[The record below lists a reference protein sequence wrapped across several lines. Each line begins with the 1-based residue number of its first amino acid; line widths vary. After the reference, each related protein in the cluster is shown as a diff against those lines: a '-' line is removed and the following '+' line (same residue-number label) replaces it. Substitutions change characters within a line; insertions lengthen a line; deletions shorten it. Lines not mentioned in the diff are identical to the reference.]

1 MNVGCVNF
9 TVSLREG
16 KEHGYFVLALLG
28 YQMFPFLGTGGVA
41 KK

>member
-1 MNVGCVNF
+1 MNVDALNF

-16 KEHGYFVLALLG
+16 KEHGYFVLALLE
-28 YQMFPFLGTGGVA
+28 YQMFPFLGTGGDV